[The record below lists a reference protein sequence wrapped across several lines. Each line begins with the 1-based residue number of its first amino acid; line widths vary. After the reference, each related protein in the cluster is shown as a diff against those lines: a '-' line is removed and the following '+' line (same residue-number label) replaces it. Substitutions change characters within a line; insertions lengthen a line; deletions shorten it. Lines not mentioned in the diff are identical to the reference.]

1 MTLALSGHPVVR
13 GIAVGQAHI
22 VRHNEL
28 DIGEYRIKP
37 GQVDREVQRLVS
49 ALDAAREHLAGLAKR
64 IRKSAGGAAEE
75 IIHTH
80 IAMLS
85 DESLSNIASGHI
97 RDELCNAEWALQL
110 YLEGLL
116 SQLNRI
122 NDPYIRSRGEDAIQ
136 VVQMIQEVLGEQQSH
151 EPLSGVPDRLGKT
164 LVIATELT
172 PGELAALHER
182 GVAGVVTEHG
192 SPHSH
197 TAILARNLGIPTV
210 MGAHRAQTL
219 IQEGE
224 PLVLDGHYGIVF
236 ASPEESIHK
245 HYLRK
250 QAESHRFIQS
260 LESIREQPA
269 RSLDKV
275 DISLMANA
283 ERTEDMVVA
292 MQAGALGIGLFR
304 TEFMF
309 LRGRP
314 PDEDAQYRL
323 LLAALDATDHAPM
336 VVRTLDLGADK
347 GADLLD
353 FQSLRSNPN
362 PALGLRAVRLCLR
375 ELEVFKTQL
384 RAILRASAHGP
395 ISCLIPMLTSASE
408 VLTVRKLLAEAR
420 EELQLRGQAFNQDMP
435 LGGMI
440 EVPAA
445 ALALES
451 LAEQLDFLS
460 IGTNDLIQYALAT
473 DRVDEQVA
481 HLYDPQHPGIVNLL
495 MQIFS
500 ATRTLNKPVSVCG
513 ELAGDRQF
521 TRLLLAL
528 GLTEFSMSPRNLLQ
542 VKQVICETDVGLARS
557 SLQEWTEG
565 ASRDAGV
572 SLVHYL
578 DTAQTKRPPQAP

>member
-1 MTLALSGHPVVR
+1 
-13 GIAVGQAHI
+13 
-22 VRHNEL
+22 
-28 DIGEYRIKP
+28 
-37 GQVDREVQRLVS
+37 
-49 ALDAAREHLAGLAKR
+49 
-64 IRKSAGGAAEE
+64 E
-75 IIHTH
+75 I
-80 IAMLS
+80 
-85 DESLSNIASGHI
+85 
-97 RDELCNAEWALQL
+97 
-110 YLEGLL
+110 
-116 SQLNRI
+116 
-122 NDPYIRSRGEDAIQ
+122 
-136 VVQMIQEVLGEQQSH
+136 LGEQQPL
-151 EPLSGVPDRLGKT
+151 EPLAGVPDRLGKT

-197 TAILARNLGIPTV
+197 TAILARNLGVPTV

-219 IQEGE
+219 VQEGE
-224 PLVLDGHYGIVF
+224 ALVLDGHYGIVF

-260 LESIREQPA
+260 LESVREQPS
-269 RSLDKV
+269 RSLDEV

-283 ERTEDMVVA
+283 ERTEDMTLA
-292 MQAGALGIGLFR
+292 MKSGALGIGLFR

-309 LRGRP
+309 LKGRP
-314 PDEDAQYRL
+314 PDEDTQYRQ

-408 VLTVRKLLAEAR
+408 VITVRKLLAEAQ
-420 EELQLRGQAFNQDMP
+420 EELQLRGQAFNAEMP

-445 ALALES
+445 ALALDS
-451 LAEQLDFLS
+451 LAQELDFLS

-481 HLYDPQHPGIVNLL
+481 HLYDPQHPGVVNLL
-495 MQIFS
+495 LQIFS
-500 ATRTLNKPVSVCG
+500 ATRTLSKPVSVCG
-513 ELAGDRQF
+513 ELAGDRRF
-521 TRLLLAL
+521 TRLLLGL

-542 VKQVICETDVGLARS
+542 VKQVICETDVSLART
-557 SLQEWTEG
+557 SLQQWVSG
-565 ASRDAGV
+565 AALEAEV

-578 DTAQTKRPPQAP
+578 DQGQSRHPSRAN